1 MNRQQLMNQLLE
13 SLTKCKNF
21 HFECFAVT
29 LLKEEIEYLI
39 SLLNKDINLKKKYTL
54 IVNKDGK
61 EISRLKY
68 VSLAETLDG
77 AMQLQAEL
85 EKNWDWHYNIE
96 EKKKYVILNIRTHLL
111 EAHPYGD
118 Y

>member
-1 MNRQQLMNQLLE
+1 MNKQQLMNQLLE

-29 LLKEEIEYLI
+29 LIREEMEYLI

-54 IVNKDGK
+54 IVIKDGK
-61 EISRLKY
+61 EVSRLKY
-68 VSLAETLDG
+68 VDLAETLDG
-77 AMQLQAEL
+77 ALQLQAEL
-85 EKNWDWHYNIE
+85 EKTCDWYYTTE
-96 EKKKYVILNIRTHLL
+96 TKKKYVILHITTHK
-111 EAHPYGD
+111 ERPYGD